1 MKQYTMGMAV
11 VASLL
16 VVILLGTV
24 LMPDNEP
31 KDDVTA
37 TVTKTNTALPTQPVD
52 NNDSI
57 DQAVTVQNNDI
68 EQTVTVAE

>member
-1 MKQYTMGMAV
+1 MKQYTMCMAV

-24 LMPDNEP
+24 LMQNNEP
-31 KDDVTA
+31 KDVTPA
-37 TVTKTNTALPTQPVD
+37 VTKTNTTLPIQPVD
-52 NNDSI
+52 SDDTA
-57 DQAVTVQNNDI
+57 DQAVTVQDSDI